1 MADDDAAEA
10 REAGPAAAIR
20 AEIAAAGPIG
30 FDRFMELALYGP
42 GGYYERPPVGAEGDF
57 VTSPHVHPV
66 FGELLARGL
75 RELWTLLDRP
85 DPFRVS
91 EIGAGDGTLA
101 RQLLEHLSD
110 LPLRYRAIERSEG
123 ARAQLAEIPGL
134 EVAGEIGEDPHVVL
148 GHELLDNLPFR
159 LVQGDAEI
167 LVDVDGERLVRTR
180 VPLDDR
186 LSGLARRGDDELAVP
201 TGALDLIGDLAGI
214 IRNGYAL
221 FVDYGDEAGPGGP
234 VHGYRDHR
242 VVEDVLAHPGA
253 ADITAGV
260 DFGLLG
266 EAARAAGLQVFAG
279 VTQFRALLALGFE
292 EWMHAE
298 LADQGALLN
307 DGQGIE
313 AVRRWAGRSRASILV
328 APDQLGRLRWFGL
341 AKPGLPRPSFLADEE
356 KSDLTR
362 TPRDD

>member
-1 MADDDAAEA
+1 MGDDDAP
-10 REAGPAAAIR
+10 EAGPAAAIR
-20 AEIAAAGPIG
+20 AEIAATGPIG
-30 FDRFMELALYGP
+30 FDRFMELALYGS

-85 DPFRVS
+85 DPFRMS

-101 RQLLEHLSD
+101 RQLLAHLSD

-123 ARAQLAEIPGL
+123 ARAQLAEVPGL

-167 LVDVDGERLVRTR
+167 LVDVEGDRLVRTR

-186 LSGLARRGDDELAVP
+186 LAGLAREGDDELAVP
-201 TGALDLIGDLAGI
+201 TGALDLIGDLAGVL
-214 IRNGYAL
+214 RNGYAL
-221 FVDYGDEAGPGGP
+221 FVDYGDEGGPGGP

-266 EAARAAGLQVFAG
+266 EAALAAGLQVFAG

-292 EWMHAE
+292 EWMHGE
-298 LADQGALLN
+298 LAEQGALLN
-307 DGQGIE
+307 DGQGME
-313 AVRRWAGRSRASILV
+313 AVRRWAGRSRASTLV

-341 AKPGLPRPSFLADEE
+341 ATKGLPRPSFLADAADP
-356 KSDLTR
+356 DLTGASSA
-362 TPRDD
+362 D

>member
-1 MADDDAAEA
+1 MADDDASN
-10 REAGPAAAIR
+10 AGRGAPADAIR

-42 GGYYERPPVGAEGDF
+42 GGYYERPPIGADGDF

-66 FGELLARGL
+66 FGELLARGV
-75 RELWTLLDRP
+75 RELWDLLGRP

-101 RQLLEHLSD
+101 RRLLERLSD
-110 LPLRYRAIERSEG
+110 LPVGYRAIERSEG
-123 ARAQLAEIPGL
+123 ARAQLAAIAGL
-134 EVAGEIGEDPHVVL
+134 EVADDTGDDPHLVL

-167 LVDVDGERLVRTR
+167 RVDVDGGRLVRTR

-186 LSGLARRGDDELAVP
+186 LADLARDLEGDDELAVP
-201 TGALDLIGDLAGI
+201 TGAIDLIGNLAAVV
-214 IRNGYAL
+214 RTGYAL
-221 FVDYGDEAGPGGP
+221 FVDYGGEAGPGGP

-242 VVEDVLAHPGA
+242 VVEDVLAHPGE

-260 DFGLLG
+260 DFGLLA
-266 EAARAAGLQVFAG
+266 EAAGAAGLQAFPTVS
-279 VTQFRALLALGFE
+279 QFRALLSLGFE

-298 LADQGALLN
+298 LAAQGALLN
-307 DGQGIE
+307 DGQGME

-328 APDQLGRLRWFGL
+328 APDQLGSLRWFGL
-341 AKPGLPRPSFLADEE
+341 ASAGLPRPSFLADAA
-356 KSDLTR
+356 DR
-362 TPRDD
+362 T

>member
-1 MADDDAAEA
+1 
-10 REAGPAAAIR
+10 
-20 AEIAAAGPIG
+20 
-30 FDRFMELALYGP
+30 
-42 GGYYERPPVGAEGDF
+42 
-57 VTSPHVHPV
+57 
-66 FGELLARGL
+66 
-75 RELWTLLDRP
+75 
-85 DPFRVS
+85 
-91 EIGAGDGTLA
+91 
-101 RQLLEHLSD
+101 
-110 LPLRYRAIERSEG
+110 
-123 ARAQLAEIPGL
+123 
-134 EVAGEIGEDPHVVL
+134 VL

-186 LSGLARRGDDELAVP
+186 LSGLARRDDDELAVP

-266 EAARAAGLQVFAG
+266 EAARAAGAPGLRRRHAVPRAARARLRG
-279 VTQFRALLALGFE
+279 VDARRARGS
-292 EWMHAE
+292 
-298 LADQGALLN
+298 GR
-307 DGQGIE
+307 
-313 AVRRWAGRSRASILV
+313 AVERRSGDRGRSAMGGAQPCVDPRRAR
-328 APDQLGRLRWFGL
+328 PLGRLRWFGL
-341 AKPGLPRPSFLADEE
+341 AKPGLPRPSFLAEE
-356 KSDLTR
+356 TRSRFDSDSTR
-362 TPRDD
+362 

>member
-1 MADDDAAEA
+1 MAADDAPEA

-20 AEIAAAGPIG
+20 AEIEVAGPIR

-75 RELWTLLDRP
+75 RELWTLLERP

-101 RQLLEHLSD
+101 RQLIEHLAD

-123 ARAQLAEIPGL
+123 ARGRLAEVPGL
-134 EVAGEIGEDPHVVL
+134 EVADEIGDDPHVVL

-167 LVDVDGERLVRTR
+167 LVDVDAERLVRTR
-180 VPLDDR
+180 VPLDDD
-186 LSGLARRGDDELAVP
+186 LSSLARSGDDELAVP
-201 TGALDLIGDLAGI
+201 TGALDLIGDLAVAL
-214 IRNGYAL
+214 RRGYAL

-242 VVEDVLAHPGA
+242 VVEDVLALPGA

-266 EAARAAGLQVFAG
+266 EAARSAGLQVFAG
-279 VTQFRALLALGFE
+279 VTQFRALLSLGFE

-298 LADQGALLN
+298 LAAQGALLN
-307 DGQGIE
+307 DGQGME

-341 AKPGLPRPSFLADEE
+341 ATPGLARPSFLSEADPRFD
-356 KSDLTR
+356 SDSTS
-362 TPRDD
+362 

>member
-20 AEIAAAGPIG
+20 AEIEAAGPIG

-75 RELWTLLDRP
+75 HELWTLLDRP

-91 EIGAGDGTLA
+91 EIGGGDGTLA

-110 LPLRYRAIERSEG
+110 LPIRYRAIERSEG
-123 ARAQLAEIPGL
+123 ARARLAEVPGL
-134 EVAGEIGEDPHVVL
+134 EVAGEIGADPHVVL

-159 LVQGDAEI
+159 LVQGDTEI
-167 LVDVDGERLVRTR
+167 LVDVDGGRLVRTR

-186 LSGLARRGDDELAVP
+186 LAGLARRGDDELAVP
-201 TGALDLIGDLAGI
+201 TGALELIGDLAGVL
-214 IRNGYAL
+214 RTGYAL

-253 ADITAGV
+253 ADITAGI

-266 EAARAAGLQVFAG
+266 EAAAAAGFQVFSG

-298 LADQGALLN
+298 LAAQGALLS
-307 DGQGIE
+307 DGQGME

-341 AKPGLPRPSFLADEE
+341 AKPGLPRPSFLAEE
-356 KSDLTR
+356 TR
-362 TPRDD
+362 SAI

>member
-10 REAGPAAAIR
+10 SGTGPADAIR

-101 RQLLEHLSD
+101 RQLLEHLPD

-123 ARAQLAEIPGL
+123 ARAQLAEIAGL

-186 LSGLARRGDDELAVP
+186 LSGLARTGEDELAVP
-201 TGALDLIGDLAGI
+201 TGALDLIGDLAGVL
-214 IRNGYAL
+214 RTGYAL

-266 EAARAAGLQVFAG
+266 EAARDAGFQVFAG
-279 VTQFRALLALGFE
+279 VTQFRALLSLGFE

-298 LADQGALLN
+298 LATQGASLN
-307 DGQGIE
+307 DGQGME

-341 AKPGLPRPSFLADEE
+341 AKPGLPRPSFLPEE
-356 KSDLTR
+356 R
-362 TPRDD
+362 EIPI

>member
-1 MADDDAAEA
+1 MADDDAAEDL
-10 REAGPAAAIR
+10 EAGPAAAIR
-20 AEIAAAGPIG
+20 AEIGAAGPIG

-101 RQLLEHLSD
+101 RQLMEHLSD
-110 LPLRYRAIERSEG
+110 LPVRYRAIERSEG
-123 ARAQLAEIPGL
+123 ARAQLAEVPGL
-134 EVAGEIGEDPHVVL
+134 EVAAGIGEDPHVVL

-186 LSGLARRGDDELAVP
+186 LAGLARSGGDELAVP
-201 TGALDLIGDLAGI
+201 TGALELIGELAGVL
-214 IRNGYAL
+214 RTGYAL

-266 EAARAAGLQVFAG
+266 EAARAAGLEVFGG

-298 LADQGALLN
+298 LAAQGALLN
-307 DGQGIE
+307 DGRGME

-341 AKPGLPRPSFLADEE
+341 ATPGLPRPSFLPAANSRFDSE
-356 KSDLTR
+356 SAG
-362 TPRDD
+362 

>member
-10 REAGPAAAIR
+10 SGTGPADAIR
-20 AEIAAAGPIG
+20 AEITAAGPIG

-42 GGYYERPPVGAEGDF
+42 GGYYERPPIGAEGDF

-75 RELWTLLDRP
+75 RELWTLLGRP
-85 DPFRVS
+85 DPFRVT

-110 LPLRYRAIERSEG
+110 LPVRYRAIERSEG
-123 ARAQLAEIPGL
+123 ARTELAEIAGL

-159 LVQGDAEI
+159 LVQGGAEI
-167 LVDVDGERLVRTR
+167 LVDVEGDRLVRTR
-180 VPLDDR
+180 VPLEGR
-186 LSGLARRGDDELAVP
+186 LAGLVRDLEGDDELAVS
-201 TGALDLIGDLAGI
+201 TAAIDLIGELAGVL
-214 IRNGYAL
+214 RTGYAL

-242 VVEDVLAHPGA
+242 VVEDVLSHPGE

-260 DFGLLG
+260 DFGLLAD
-266 EAARAAGLQVFAG
+266 AAGGLQVFPT

-292 EWMHAE
+292 EWMRDE
-298 LADQGALLN
+298 LAVQGALLN
-307 DGQGIE
+307 DGQGME

-341 AKPGLPRPSFLADEE
+341 ATTGLPRPSFLAGAADP
-356 KSDLTR
+356 DLTEA
-362 TPRDD
+362 PFAD

>member
-20 AEIAAAGPIG
+20 AEIEATGPIG

-42 GGYYERPPVGAEGDF
+42 GGYYERPPIGAEGDF

-101 RQLLEHLSD
+101 RQLLEHLQD

-123 ARAQLAEIPGL
+123 ARATLAEIPSL
-134 EVAGEIGEDPHVVL
+134 EVADEIGEDPHVVL

-167 LVDVDGERLVRTR
+167 LVGVDGERLFRTR

-186 LSGLARRGDDELAVP
+186 LSGLARRGEDELAVP
-201 TGALDLIGDLAGI
+201 TGAIDLIGDLAGAL
-214 IRNGYAL
+214 RTGYAL

-266 EAARAAGLQVFAG
+266 QAARAAGLQVFAG

-298 LADQGALLN
+298 LAAQGALLT
-307 DGQGIE
+307 DGQGME

-341 AKPGLPRPSFLADEE
+341 AKSGLPRPSFLPEDADPRLD
-356 KSDLTR
+356 SDSSR
-362 TPRDD
+362 